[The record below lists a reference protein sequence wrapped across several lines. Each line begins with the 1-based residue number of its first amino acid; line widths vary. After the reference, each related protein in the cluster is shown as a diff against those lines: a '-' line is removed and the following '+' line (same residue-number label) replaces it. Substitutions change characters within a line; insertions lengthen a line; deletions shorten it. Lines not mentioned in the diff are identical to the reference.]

1 MNLSLKKDTRSYFLD
16 DQVRQGLIE
25 YEDLSVKTLTNIEN
39 GYNLP
44 SLSTLKI
51 LSTALEIDFFQLLA
65 EVYDYIPSQ

>member
-16 DQVRQGLIE
+16 DRVRQGLIE

-65 EVYDYIPSQ
+65 EVYDYITRQ

>member
-65 EVYDYIPSQ
+65 EVYDYIPRQ